1 MDVITRN
8 FFRLLR
14 AGAFGQQDMV
24 EPMSVCKWRK
34 ALQLSMAHG
43 VEAEAYEGLEVLNNQ
58 FFVEII
64 PADFR
69 AEWAEKASLRRQ
81 QQEEQ
86 KSADL
91 SKVNQRINK
100 RLKDI
105 ADEIGVSTIEYRI
118 LEAMAQLAGTL
129 LTDDYWIKQLLALGE
144 LIREQGSKT
153 KRDIIKKGIS
163 KLQLG
168 QMVQLEGALL
178 VTLMGVMQ
186 EELPFDCQTS
196 RFTNQ
201 VEAIASSVPHGREQW
216 VLSQGDNIF
225 VRTSNTSAL
234 VWSARRSARFFRYNP
249 LDSVSQLFT
258 SFAKS
263 LTNIEE

>member
-24 EPMSVCKWRK
+24 EPMSLCKWRH

-43 VEAEAYEGLEVLNNQ
+43 VEAEAYEGLEVLSNQ
-58 FFVEII
+58 YFVEII
-64 PADFR
+64 PMEFR
-69 AEWAEKASLRRQ
+69 TEWAEQASVRRQ
-81 QQEEQ
+81 QQPAA
-86 KSADL
+86 KSAI
-91 SKVNQRINK
+91 NQRISK
-100 RLKDI
+100 RLTSM
-105 ADEIGVSTIEYRI
+105 AEEIGAGTIEYRI
-118 LEAMAQLAGTL
+118 LEAMAQLAGSL
-129 LTDDYWIKQLLALGE
+129 LTDDYWIRQLLVLGE

-153 KRDIIKKGIS
+153 QRDIIKKGIG
-163 KLQLG
+163 KLHLG

-186 EELPFDCQTS
+186 EELPFECQTS
-196 RFTNQ
+196 RYQNQ
-201 VEAIASSVPHGREQW
+201 VEAIASSIPHGREQL
-216 VLSQGDNIF
+216 VLTQGNNIF

-249 LDSVSQLFT
+249 MDSVTQLFT
-258 SFAKS
+258 SFARS

>member
-34 ALQLSMAHG
+34 AMQLSMAHG
-43 VEAEAYEGLEVLNNQ
+43 VEAEAYEGLEVLSNQ
-58 FFVEII
+58 FFAEII
-64 PADFR
+64 PAALR
-69 AEWAEKASLRRQ
+69 TEWAEQASKQHHQ
-81 QQEEQ
+81 QPSAT
-86 KSADL
+86 KSA
-91 SKVNQRINK
+91 VNQRIGK
-100 RLKDI
+100 RLSSM
-105 ADEIGVSTIEYRI
+105 AEETGTNTIEYRI
-118 LEAMAQLAGTL
+118 LEAMAQLAGSL
-129 LTDDYWIKQLLALGE
+129 LTDDFWIQQLMTLGE
-144 LIREQGSKT
+144 LIREQGNKAQ
-153 KRDIIKKGIS
+153 RDIIKKGIG
-163 KLQLG
+163 KLHLG

-186 EELPFDCQTS
+186 DELPFNCQASRYTS
-196 RFTNQ
+196 Q

-249 LDSVSQLFT
+249 LDSVTQLFT
-258 SFAKS
+258 SFARS

>member
-34 ALQLSMAHG
+34 TLQLSMAHG
-43 VEAEAYEGLEVLNNQ
+43 VEAEAYEGLEVLGDQ
-58 FFVEII
+58 FFVEVI
-64 PADFR
+64 PQEFR
-69 AEWAEKASLRRQ
+69 TEWADVASARRQ
-81 QQEEQ
+81 QQSAI
-86 KSADL
+86 KST
-91 SKVNQRINK
+91 VNERISK
-100 RLKDI
+100 RLASIAKDLGE
-105 ADEIGVSTIEYRI
+105 ATIEYRI
-118 LEAMAQLAGTL
+118 LEAMAQLAGSL
-129 LTDDYWIKQLLALGE
+129 LTGDYWIRQLLTLGE
-144 LIREQGSKT
+144 LIREQGHQT
-153 KRDIIKKGIS
+153 KRDIIKKGIG
-163 KLQLG
+163 KLHLG

-196 RFTNQ
+196 RYDAQ

-216 VLSQGDNIF
+216 ILSQGDNIF

-249 LDSVSQLFT
+249 LDSVSQLFS
-258 SFAKS
+258 SFARS

>member
-105 ADEIGVSTIEYRI
+105 ADEIGISTIEYRI

-153 KRDIIKKGIS
+153 KRC
-163 KLQLG
+163 
-168 QMVQLEGALL
+168 
-178 VTLMGVMQ
+178 T
-186 EELPFDCQTS
+186 T
-196 RFTNQ
+196 Q